1 MRALLLVLA
10 FVACAAIAEDVSGV
24 HDFDFLFG
32 DWQVH
37 HRRLK
42 ERLAGSTEW
51 IEFDGTQSTR
61 PALGGAGNVSENWF
75 DMPGGASRACQR
87 ALIRCEVGAVG
98 DLVAQWA
105 RSRTR
110 ARSAAQGPFRQR
122 RHVLRR
128 RHVQRPSDPCPLHL
142 VANHAD

>member
-61 PALGGAGNVSENWF
+61 
-75 DMPGGASRACQR
+75 Q
-87 ALIRCEVGAVG
+87 
-98 DLVAQWA
+98 
-105 RSRTR
+105 
-110 ARSAAQGPFRQR
+110 RSAAQ
-122 RHVLRR
+122 
-128 RHVQRPSDPCPLHL
+128 
-142 VANHAD
+142 AT